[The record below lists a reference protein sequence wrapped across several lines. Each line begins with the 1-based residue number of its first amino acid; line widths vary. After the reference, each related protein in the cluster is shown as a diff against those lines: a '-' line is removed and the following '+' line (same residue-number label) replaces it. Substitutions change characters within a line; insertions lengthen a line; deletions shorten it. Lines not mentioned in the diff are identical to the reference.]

1 MSTGG
6 GLAMLLGALA
16 GGLGALACREGM
28 LAAPWAAR
36 WLGRAIEPL
45 RRAGREGYT
54 PSADERRRLAA
65 LGAAILLF
73 GGAVVLGPGPAPLL
87 ALAGPAV
94 AASVVRRR
102 RARYRRELD
111 RGLGAIAT
119 SIADA
124 LSGGGSL
131 RAALAASAASLE
143 GPAATEMAR
152 VRADLELGV
161 PTAAAL
167 DRLRARSR
175 SARVDSFCAALA
187 SQRLAGGDLAGLLRS
202 FAAATAERER
212 SVSDAR
218 SATAQARFTGLLVA
232 AMPAGTAVFAELLE
246 PGFVGGLLAEPA
258 PAGLLAMAA
267 ALQLAGFVAISRL
280 SRVEAHG

>member
-246 PGFVGGLLAEPA
+246 PGFVGGMLAEPA